1 MGEIYKKIDICRI
14 VHLTDMDGVF
24 VPDNAVVE
32 DNMMADGAPPHYTE
46 TQIQTPNRVGILD
59 RNKRKRK
66 NVDRLSACPR
76 IAGIP
81 YRTLYSIFDRI
92 AFLLNAYLK
101 LGVVEQKVNFDS
113 IWSRLKEKEAKNIA
127 LSALHWIDRDFK
139 EKFGNA
145 GAPHTKKIKMLRN
158 ALEHKFVSVHMF
170 STENEVK
177 IGKDYIYR
185 ISEENLIECTMDLL
199 QLIREAV
206 IELTIAIRIEEK
218 QRNPSEKK
226 VLQMSMMEYL
236 DEFKI

>member
-1 MGEIYKKIDICRI
+1 MQDILQITSITTTIEQEDPPFVFEMFNQIKEEYIYARYLLYEVINPIGK
-14 VHLTDMDGVF
+14 VHLADKETHL
-24 VPDNAVVE
+24 E
-32 DNMMADGAPPHYTE
+32 DTLNYSSYS
-46 TQIQTPNRVGILD
+46 I
-59 RNKRKRK
+59 
-66 NVDRLSACPR
+66 R
-76 IAGIP
+76 IEKLKTA

-92 AFLLNAYLK
+92 AFFLNAYLK

-145 GAPHTKKIKMLRN
+145 GAPHTKEIKMLRN

-170 STENEVK
+170 SIENEVK

-185 ISEENLIECTMDLL
+185 ISEESLIECTMDLL